1 MSVDNV
7 ELADVRGLL
16 VIIMA
21 GVFYCFS
28 WIQYG

>member
-16 VIIMA
+16 VIVMA
-21 GVFYCFS
+21 GILYCFS
-28 WIQYG
+28 LTQSG